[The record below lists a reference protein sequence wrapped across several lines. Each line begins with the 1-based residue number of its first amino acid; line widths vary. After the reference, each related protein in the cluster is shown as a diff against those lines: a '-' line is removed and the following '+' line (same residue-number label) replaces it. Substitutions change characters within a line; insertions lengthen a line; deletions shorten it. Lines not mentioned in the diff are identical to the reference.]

1 MRPFSTSTRYQT
13 PCHCL
18 GSRHA
23 SCASAVTRSAHIF
36 RLAGQRNQTGLIW
49 PIVCRDERAV
59 TSQVRPADD
68 ARRHARLHP
77 KGYSPNNHKRAWLK
91 RRTHFMA
98 IIVSTAERSHQ
109 PTGKLPVWLVDVEI
123 DGTRRSMHVTAP
135 DIIEARKAVAKR
147 LRIPFSPS

>member
-1 MRPFSTSTRYQT
+1 VKSLRGVYWLLCRETSIKART
-13 PCHCL
+13 
-18 GSRHA
+18 A
-23 SCASAVTRSAHIF
+23 S
-36 RLAGQRNQTGLIW
+36 G
-49 PIVCRDERAV
+49 
-59 TSQVRPADD
+59 
-68 ARRHARLHP
+68 
-77 KGYSPNNHKRAWLK
+77 
-91 RRTHFMA
+91 RTHFMA